1 MKIIN
6 YTGNKIKM
14 KINFYKGDLPASF
27 KAANI
32 IALDSETMGLNPKRD
47 KLCLVQ
53 ISNGDEVCHLVK
65 IDLSQEKPLNL
76 IKILKNNKIQKIFH
90 YARFDVA
97 VFKHNFKINIKNI
110 YCTKI
115 ASKLV
120 RTYTDKHGYKDLC
133 SELLGKSIS
142 KTEQSSDWGGEL
154 SKEQQKYAAT
164 DVLYLH
170 KIKDKLDSML
180 LREKRIKLAKACFDF
195 IQYRTD
201 LDINGWAEQDIFKH

>member
-1 MKIIN
+1 
-6 YTGNKIKM
+6 M

-27 KAANI
+27 KASNI
-32 IALDSETMGLNPKRD
+32 IAFDSETMGLNPKRD

-65 IDLSQEKPLNL
+65 IDLSNGKPLNL
-76 IKILKNNKIQKIFH
+76 IKILKDNKIQKIFH

-97 VFKHNFKINIKNI
+97 VFKHNFKVNIKNI

-154 SKEQQKYAAT
+154 TKEQQKYAAT

-170 KIKDKLDSML
+170 KIKDKLDTML
-180 LREKRIKLAKACFDF
+180 LREKRSKLAKACFDF

-201 LDINGWAEQDIFKH
+201 LDIHGWSEQDIFKH

>member
-1 MKIIN
+1 
-6 YTGNKIKM
+6 M
-14 KINFYKGDLPASF
+14 KINFYKGDLPSNF
-27 KAANI
+27 KASNI

-53 ISNGDEVCHLVK
+53 ISNGDEVSHLVK
-65 IDLSQEKPLNL
+65 IDLSTKKPHNL

-154 SKEQQKYAAT
+154 TKEQQKYAAT

-170 KIKDKLDSML
+170 KIKDKLDMML
-180 LREKRIKLAKACFDF
+180 LREKRSKLAQACFDF

-201 LDINGWAEQDIFKH
+201 LDINGWSEQDIFKH

>member
-1 MKIIN
+1 
-6 YTGNKIKM
+6 M
-14 KINFYKGDLPASF
+14 KINFYRGDLPASF
-27 KAANI
+27 KANNI
-32 IALDSETMGLNPKRD
+32 VALDSDTMGLNPKRD

-53 ISNGDEVCHLVK
+53 ISNGDENCHLVK
-65 IDLSQEKPLNL
+65 IDLSTGKPVNL
-76 IKILKNNKIQKIFH
+76 INILKNNKIQKIFH

-154 SKEQQKYAAT
+154 TKEQQKYAAT

-170 KIKDKLDSML
+170 RLKDKLDMML
-180 LREKRIKLAKACFDF
+180 LREKRSKLAKACFDF

-201 LDINGWAEQDIFKH
+201 LDINGWSEQDIFKH

>member
-1 MKIIN
+1 MKIKYYEN
-6 YTGNKIKM
+6 
-14 KINFYKGDLPASF
+14 DLPEKLNLGSIVA
-27 KAANI
+27 I
-32 IALDSETMGLNPKRD
+32 DTETMGLNPARD
-47 KLCLVQ
+47 KLCLIQ
-53 ISNGDEVCHLVK
+53 LSSGNGICHLVK
-65 IDLSQEKPLNL
+65 IIDFRKKPKNLLKLLNNS
-76 IKILKNNKIQKIFH
+76 KVQKIFH

-97 VFKHNFKINIKNI
+97 VLKHTYKINIKNI

-154 SKEQQKYAAT
+154 TKDQQNYAAT

-170 KIKDKLDSML
+170 EIKNKLDKML
-180 LREKRIKLAKACFDF
+180 LREKRSKLAQACFDF

-201 LDINGWAEQDIFKH
+201 LDLSGWSEHDIFKH

>member
-1 MKIIN
+1 MKI
-6 YTGNKIKM
+6 Y
-14 KINFYKGDLPASF
+14 FYKGDLPSSF
-27 KAANI
+27 KATNI
-32 IALDSETMGLNPKRD
+32 VALDSETMGLNPKRD

-53 ISNGDEVCHLVK
+53 ISNGDEICHLVK
-65 IDLSQEKPLNL
+65 IDLSTEKPLNL

-97 VFKHNFKINIKNI
+97 VFKQNFKINIRNI

-154 SKEQQKYAAT
+154 TKEQQKYAAT

-180 LREKRIKLAKACFDF
+180 LREKRSKLAKACFDF

-201 LDINGWAEQDIFKH
+201 LDINGWSEQDIFKH

>member
-1 MKIIN
+1 
-6 YTGNKIKM
+6 M
-14 KINFYKGDLPASF
+14 KINLYKGDLPASF
-27 KAANI
+27 KATNI

-65 IDLSQEKPLNL
+65 IDLSTEKPLNL
-76 IKILKNNKIQKIFH
+76 INILKNNKIQKIFH

-97 VFKHNFKINIKNI
+97 VLKHNFKINIKNI

-133 SELLGKSIS
+133 TELLGKSIS

-154 SKEQQKYAAT
+154 TKEQQKYAAT

-180 LREKRIKLAKACFDF
+180 LREKRGKLAKACFDF
-195 IQYRTD
+195 IPYRTD
-201 LDINGWAEQDIFKH
+201 LDISGWSEQDIFKH

>member
-1 MKIIN
+1 
-6 YTGNKIKM
+6 M

-27 KAANI
+27 KATNI

-53 ISNGDEVCHLVK
+53 ISNGDQICHLVK
-65 IDLSQEKPLNL
+65 IDLSSQKPINL
-76 IKILKNNKIQKIFH
+76 IRILKNNNIQKIFH

-97 VFKHNFKINIKNI
+97 VFKQNFEINIKNI

-133 SELLGKSIS
+133 NELLGKSIS

-154 SKEQQKYAAT
+154 TKEQHEYAAT

-170 KIKDKLDSML
+170 RIKEKLDKML
-180 LREKRIKLAKACFDF
+180 QREKREKLAKACFDF

-201 LDINGWAEQDIFKH
+201 LDINGWSEQDIFRH

>member
-1 MKIIN
+1 
-6 YTGNKIKM
+6 M
-14 KINFYKGDLPASF
+14 KINFYKGDLPSSF
-27 KAANI
+27 KATNI
-32 IALDSETMGLNPKRD
+32 VALDSETMGLNPKRD

-53 ISNGDEVCHLVK
+53 ISNGDDVCHLVK
-65 IDLSQEKPLNL
+65 IDLSTEKPLNL

-90 YARFDVA
+90 FARFDVA
-97 VFKHNFKINIKNI
+97 VFKYNFKINIKNI

-154 SKEQQKYAAT
+154 TKEQQKYAAT

-170 KIKDKLDSML
+170 KINHKLDKML
-180 LREKRIKLAKACFDF
+180 LREKRSKLAKACFDF
-195 IQYRTD
+195 IPYRTD
-201 LDINGWAEQDIFKH
+201 LDINGWSEQDIFKH

>member
-1 MKIIN
+1 
-6 YTGNKIKM
+6 M
-14 KINFYKGDLPASF
+14 KINLYNGDLPEEVKISDS
-27 KAANI
+27 
-32 IALDSETMGLNPKRD
+32 IAIDSETMGLNPKRD

-53 ISNGDEVCHLVK
+53 ISNGDDICHLIK
-65 IDLSQEKPLNL
+65 IDLSNKKPLNL
-76 IKILKNNKIQKIFH
+76 IRILKNNKIQKIFH
-90 YARFDVA
+90 YARFDIA
-97 VFKHNFKINIKNI
+97 VFKQNFKINIKNI

-133 SELLGKSIS
+133 SELLNKSIS

-154 SKEQQKYAAT
+154 TKDQQRYAAT

-170 KIKDKLDSML
+170 KIKLKLDEML
-180 LREKRIKLAKACFDF
+180 LREKRDKLAKACFDF
-195 IQYRTD
+195 IEYRTD

>member
-1 MKIIN
+1 
-6 YTGNKIKM
+6 M
-14 KINFYKGDLPASF
+14 KINLYRGDLPASF
-27 KAANI
+27 KASNI

-53 ISNGDEVCHLVK
+53 ISNGDEVSHLVK
-65 IDLSQEKPLNL
+65 IDLSSQKPLNL

-154 SKEQQKYAAT
+154 TEEQQKYAAT

-180 LREKRIKLAKACFDF
+180 LREKRSKLAKACFDF

-201 LDINGWAEQDIFKH
+201 LDINGWSDQDIFKH